1 MSLRIHAALFT
12 GAAIVGLLASGCSGN
27 NGSSQSMPPV
37 TAPMQSQQTQVSQT
51 KMIGPNNG
59 GILGQLR
66 NQVVIGSTIDPVYGQ
81 LNPYGLDVAK
91 STSGA
96 FTKGDLAVCNF
107 NNSSNVQG
115 TGFTIVALH
124 PVPGSSP
131 ALVAADQN
139 TLVGCNALAL
149 TPNDT
154 IFAAAFSSNDNPEFS
169 SSGTLITNLSGSP
182 FNHPFGQIY
191 AQPMKGSPAVYESNA
206 ADGSI
211 VRINLPSLST
221 EVVATGFPVNGGPP
235 GSILSPSGLQYERRH
250 DALYVVD
257 GQNNSVTVISKVSGI
272 HGACL
277 KVKSNGKRFDGACA
291 SRARVLF
298 AGPPLNGPI
307 SSALLFNGS
316 IVVGNTL
323 DPSGQNLMVEIG
335 PGGHVQAVRNVD
347 TGAGG
352 AIFGMVATGTNAAST
367 KLYFNDDN
375 ANNLQVL
382 ER

>member
-1 MSLRIHAALFT
+1 MSLRIHENLSIA
-12 GAAIVGLLASGCSGN
+12 AAIVGLAASGCSGSQ
-27 NGSSQSMPPV
+27 GSTSTLPAAT
-37 TAPMQSQQTQVSQT
+37 TAIQSQEASRNASPT
-51 KMIGPNNG
+51 G
-59 GILGQLR
+59 GGFLRKLR

-107 NNSSNVQG
+107 NDNTNTQG
-115 TGFTIVALH
+115 TGYTIVALH
-124 PVPGSSP
+124 PTPGSTP
-131 ALVAADQN
+131 TLVAADPT

-149 TPNDT
+149 AQDDT
-154 IFAAAFSSNDNPEFS
+154 IYAAAFSANDNPIFS
-169 SSGTLITNLSGSP
+169 SSGTLITNLTGSP
-182 FNHPFGQIY
+182 FNHPFGQTY
-191 AQPMKGSPAVYESNA
+191 AESKKGNAAVYESNA

-221 EVVATGFPVNGGPP
+221 EVIATGFPVNGGPP
-235 GSILSPSGLQYERRH
+235 GSILGPSGLQYERRH
-250 DALYVVD
+250 DALFVVD
-257 GQNNSVTVISKVSGI
+257 GQNNSVTVISKVSSLHAG
-272 HGACL
+272 CL
-277 KVKSNGKRFDGACA
+277 SVKSNGKQFAGRCG

-298 AGPPLNGPI
+298 AGAPLNGPI

-316 IVVGNTL
+316 IIVGNTL
-323 DPSGQNLMVEIG
+323 DPTGQNLMVEIN
-335 PGGHVQAVRNVD
+335 PGGHVMGVRNID
-347 TGAGG
+347 TGSGG
-352 AIFGMVATGTNAAST
+352 AIFGMVATGTNAADT

>member
-1 MSLRIHAALFT
+1 MNLRASAKLLT
-12 GAAIVGLLASGCSGN
+12 GAAVAALVASGCSS
-27 NGSSQSMPPV
+27 NGSTPTMPSS
-37 TAPMQSQQTQVSQT
+37 TATRMAIQTHT
-51 KMIGPNNG
+51 GG
-59 GILGQLR
+59 GILGQLK
-66 NQVVIGSTIDPVYGQ
+66 NQVVIGSTIDPVHGQ

-91 STSGA
+91 STAGA

-107 NNSSNVQG
+107 NDSSNVQG

-124 PVPGSSP
+124 PTPGSTP
-131 ALVAADQN
+131 TLVAADPT
-139 TLVGCNALAL
+139 TLTGCNALAL

-154 IFAAAFSSNDNPEFS
+154 IWAAAFASNDNPEFS

-182 FNHPFGQIY
+182 FNNPFGQTY
-191 AQPMKGSPAVYESNA
+191 AQPKHGGAAIYESNA

-211 VRINLPSLST
+211 VRINLPSLTT

-235 GSILSPSGLQYERRH
+235 GSILGPSGLQYERRH
-250 DALYVVD
+250 DRLYVVD
-257 GQNNSVTVISKVSGI
+257 GQNNSVTTIDKVSGL
-272 HGACL
+272 HAACL
-277 KVKSNGKRFDGACA
+277 AVKAKAKEMSFAGRCA
-291 SRARVLF
+291 SKARVLF
-298 AGPPLNGPI
+298 SGPPLNGPI
-307 SSALLFNGS
+307 SSALFFNGT

-323 DPSGQNLMVEIG
+323 DPAGQNLMIEIN

-352 AIFGMVATGTNAAST
+352 ALFGMVATGTNAANT

-375 ANNLQVL
+375 DNNLQVL